1 MDFLG
6 IKDKTFLITGVANK
20 KSVATFTAKTLI
32 EAGAKVVIS
41 IQSEEM
47 LPKIQKIFPDSKI
60 YICDVESEDS
70 IRKLGKS
77 IKADGVM
84 LSGYLH
90 SIAFANFIEGVRP
103 FIETNMKDFLQA
115 ANISMLSLTTLANSI
130 KDSLS
135 EDASVV
141 TVSISSTRATSY
153 GYLGPIKAALDSSV
167 GYLAKSFSEFSNVR
181 VNAVCAG
188 PLKTSAS
195 AGIPGYINN
204 YLYAEKLTLRKEA
217 LKTQEVA
224 DTICFLL
231 SNRSSGINGEK
242 IVVDAGINSNYFDQ
256 DIVNKVMD

>member
-6 IKDKTFLITGVANK
+6 VVDKTFLITGVANK

-32 EAGAKVVIS
+32 DAGAKIILSVQTEDMV
-41 IQSEEM
+41 
-47 LPKIQKIFPDSKI
+47 PKVQNIFPDSKI
-60 YICDVESEDS
+60 YICNVESQDS
-70 IRKLGKS
+70 ITQLGNN
-77 IKADGVM
+77 IKADGVS

-90 SIAFANFIEGVRP
+90 SIAFANFAEGVKP
-103 FIETNMKDFLQA
+103 FIETNMVDFLQA
-115 ANISMLSLTTLANSI
+115 ANISMLSMTTLANAI
-130 KDSLS
+130 RDSL
-135 EDASVV
+135 EQDASIV

-153 GYLGPIKAALDSSV
+153 GLLGPIKAALDASV
-167 GYLAKSFSEFSNVR
+167 GYLAKSFSEFSKVR

-217 LKTQEVA
+217 IKTQEVA
-224 DTICFLL
+224 DSICFLL
-231 SNRSSGINGEK
+231 SHRSSGINGEK

-256 DIVNKVMD
+256 DIVNKVME